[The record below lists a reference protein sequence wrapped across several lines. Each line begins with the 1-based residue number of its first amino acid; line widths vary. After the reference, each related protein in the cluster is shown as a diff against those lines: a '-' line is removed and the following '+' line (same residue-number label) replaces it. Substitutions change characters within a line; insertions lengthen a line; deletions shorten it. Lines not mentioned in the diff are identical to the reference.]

1 MATPRKTPEKP
12 VVFILN
18 LDKDQQ
24 YENFFDSIY
33 ADLIDSLC
41 SKYRV
46 QRARTVDPAKRY
58 LSDPA
63 NRPAA
68 ILVTDPTV
76 AKKKR
81 STVLEQ
87 VINYVKAGGVA
98 IFAANFRSFITP
110 PDMDKF
116 WNTWGLGWTFGNYH
130 RTDVFLNR
138 YKDKY
143 PDFDFRNGF
152 THTGC
157 KLFR

>member
-1 MATPRKTPEKP
+1 MATPQPTPEKP
-12 VVFILN
+12 VLFILN

-33 ADLIDSLC
+33 PDLIESLC

-46 QRARTVDPAKRY
+46 QRARAVDPAKRY

-63 NRPAA
+63 NRPVA

-76 AKKKR
+76 AKKKK
-81 STVLEQ
+81 SAILEQ
-87 VINYVKAGGVA
+87 VINNVKAGGVA
-98 IFAANFRSFITP
+98 IFAANFSSFITP

-138 YKDKY
+138 YEKIY
-143 PDFDFRNGF
+143 SGFDFKDGSV
-152 THTGC
+152 
-157 KLFR
+157 